1 MVSLFVK
8 ILEENE
14 LFFDE
19 ENIQLEQFFVK
30 SGSDHFTSIRTLVNV
45 AKVFFYTK
53 KSNLEEL
60 RKLNSVVEVAHLQN
74 TYICGEPIIK
84 IHLRDNPIQKSVI
97 MIALENRS
105 YEMVELF
112 RNGLT
117 SENLN
122 ASKPLVFKPF
132 SIQTRRFWIE
142 QRLRETA
149 IIIMIRTMR
158 LSFHV
163 NFNFFLLQVFEK
175 ISHSYF
181 SANISG
187 HYENSFE
194 I

>member
-1 MVSLFVK
+1 MTEIEK
-8 ILEENE
+8 
-14 LFFDE
+14 
-19 ENIQLEQFFVK
+19 
-30 SGSDHFTSIRTLVNV
+30 RW
-45 AKVFFYTK
+45 FYW
-53 KSNLEEL
+53 
-60 RKLNSVVEVAHLQN
+60 EVL
-74 TYICGEPIIK
+74 I
-84 IHLRDNPIQKSVI
+84 
-97 MIALENRS
+97 
-105 YEMVELF
+105 
-112 RNGLT
+112 NGPT

-194 I
+194 IWRQMPQKCVNNLIFSGFKPFKLTYLLTTTILLQHYLVLWNPSLQYCLCSVEQLCGSQIKHKWGWGKTIIHRI

>member
-1 MVSLFVK
+1 MMIVGAGIGK
-8 ILEENE
+8 I
-14 LFFDE
+14 
-19 ENIQLEQFFVK
+19 
-30 SGSDHFTSIRTLVNV
+30 TVNV
-45 AKVFFYTK
+45 DLILIHMILLVHSMIFKYQC
-53 KSNLEEL
+53 LMQL
-60 RKLNSVVEVAHLQN
+60 DVE
-74 TYICGEPIIK
+74 GP
-84 IHLRDNPIQKSVI
+84 
-97 MIALENRS
+97 
-105 YEMVELF
+105 
-112 RNGLT
+112 T

-132 SIQTRRFWIE
+132 CIQTRRFWIE

-149 IIIMIRTMR
+149 IIIMIRTVR